1 MIWVDQELLKR
12 EHAFST
18 FRDLKVLIVSWNV
31 DAAKPESLIG
41 DLDNVHFL
49 HDVLTS
55 VDSPDI
61 ISFGFQEVIDLESR
75 KMAAKTVLLG
85 GKKKGDEGK
94 INEKVTSSYKRWH
107 DRLIQAVKLTMP
119 PESPYTVLHTES
131 LVGLFTCVFVKST
144 ERVSLKDAAIA
155 TIKRG
160 MGGRYGNKVGSICI
174 PWGNVVI
181 STDCVLLCRVASL
194 RDS

>member
-1 MIWVDQELLKR
+1 MIGIEQELLKR
-12 EHAFST
+12 EHTFST

-31 DAAKPESLIG
+31 DAAKPDSLAG
-41 DLDNVHFL
+41 DPENIRFL
-49 HDVLTS
+49 HDVLGS

-75 KMAAKTVLLG
+75 RMAAKTVLLG

-107 DRLIQAVKLTMP
+107 DRLIQAVKLAMP
-119 PESPYTVLHTES
+119 PESPYTVIHTES
-131 LVGLFTCVFVKST
+131 LVGLFTCMFIKNT
-144 ERVSLKDAAIA
+144 ERAYLKDSAIA

-160 MGGRYGNKVGSICI
+160 MGGRYGNKVGPCCI
-174 PWGNVVI
+174 
-181 STDCVLLCRVASL
+181 S
-194 RDS
+194 